1 MMPAGDTKLM
11 SDTIRKDRIGTY
23 ALTDNWQVVFFSD
36 TFASIIS
43 TTANPTSATYTLV
56 SGGNFAANY
65 PLANEAITRS
75 GAAIKF
81 DADDIGQI
89 AKNASNPAIKTAGLI
104 NATNSN
110 DLLQVWD
117 MTSDGSTAV
126 DTVNNDFT
134 FNFGAGG
141 INTLTNTSA

>member
-1 MMPAGDTKLM
+1 MAAGDTKLM

-23 ALTDNWQVVFFSD
+23 ALADNWQIVFFSD
-36 TFASIIS
+36 TSASILS

-65 PLANEAITRS
+65 PLANEAVTRS
-75 GAAIKF
+75 GAVIKF

-89 AKNASNPAIKTAGLI
+89 LKNASNPAIKTAGLI

-110 DLLQVWD
+110 DLFQVWD
-117 MTSDGSTAV
+117 MTADGTTPV

-134 FNFGAGG
+134 FDFGTGG
-141 INTLTNTSA
+141 INTSTNTST

>member
-1 MMPAGDTKLM
+1 MAVGDTKLM

-23 ALTDNWQVVFFSD
+23 ALADNWQIVFFSD
-36 TFASIIS
+36 TFSSILS
-43 TTANPTSATYTLV
+43 TTANPTSSTYTVV

-75 GAAIKF
+75 GAVVTF
-81 DADDIGQI
+81 DADDIGQQL
-89 AKNASNPAIKTAGLI
+89 KNASNPAIKTAGLI

-110 DLLQVWD
+110 DLFQVWD

-141 INTLTNTSA
+141 INTSTNTST

>member
-1 MMPAGDTKLM
+1 MAAGDSKLM

-23 ALTDNWQVVFFSD
+23 ALTDNWQIVFFSD
-36 TFASIIS
+36 TFSSILS

-56 SGGNFAANY
+56 SGGNFNANY
-65 PLANEAITRS
+65 PLANETITRS
-75 GAAIKF
+75 GAVITF

-89 AKNASNPAIKTAGLI
+89 PKDASNPAIKTAGLI

-110 DLLQVWD
+110 DLFEVWD
-117 MTSDGSTAV
+117 MTADGSTAV

-134 FNFGAGG
+134 FNFGSGG
-141 INTLTNTSA
+141 LNTSTNTST

>member
-1 MMPAGDTKLM
+1 MAAGDTKLM

-23 ALTDNWQVVFFSD
+23 ALADNWQLVFFSD
-36 TFASIIS
+36 TFASIAS
-43 TTANPTSATYTLV
+43 TTANPTSATYTVV
-56 SGGNFAANY
+56 SGGNFPANTV
-65 PLANEAITRS
+65 LANEAITRS
-75 GAAIKF
+75 GAVIKF

-110 DLLQVWD
+110 DLFQVWD
-117 MTSDGSTAV
+117 VTADGTTAV

-134 FNFGAGG
+134 FNFGSGG
-141 INTLTNTSA
+141 VNTSTNTST

>member
-1 MMPAGDTKLM
+1 MAVGDTKLM

-23 ALTDNWQVVFFSD
+23 ALTDNWQIVFFSD
-36 TFASIIS
+36 TFASILS
-43 TTANPTSATYTLV
+43 TTANPTSATYTVV

-75 GAAIKF
+75 GAVITF
-81 DADDIGQI
+81 DADDIGQQL
-89 AKNASNPAIKTAGLI
+89 KNASNPAIKTAGLI

-110 DLLQVWD
+110 DLFQVWD
-117 MTSDGSTAV
+117 MTSDGTTAV

-141 INTLTNTSA
+141 VNTSTNTST

>member
-1 MMPAGDTKLM
+1 MAVGDTKLM

-23 ALTDNWQVVFFSD
+23 ALADNWQIVFFSD
-36 TFASIIS
+36 TFASILS
-43 TTANPTSATYTLV
+43 TTANPTSSTYTVV

-75 GAAIKF
+75 GAVVTF
-81 DADDIGQI
+81 DADDIGQQL
-89 AKNASNPAIKTAGLI
+89 KNASNPAIKTAGLI

-110 DLLQVWD
+110 DLFQVWD
-117 MTSDGSTAV
+117 VTSDGSAAV

-141 INTLTNTSA
+141 INTSTNTST